1 MSGRLVATI
10 ALVALAACERGGE
23 SLAPIYDTVA
33 VETRDIEVT
42 VEAAGVIEPEAT
54 VELKSKASG
63 EILAVHAETGD
74 VVEAGTLLVE
84 IEKRTH
90 RNRLAEA
97 EAALVAAQARRK
109 IAETAMRRAERLFEN
124 GTLTQTDYEQTQL
137 EFANAES
144 LVVSSQVAVENAR
157 ISLDETDVRAPI
169 TGTIIE
175 KSVEPG
181 MVIAS
186 PTQAASGGTVLMKMA
201 DLTAVRVRTLVDETD
216 IGKIQPGMPARVTVA
231 AYPNQPFAGE
241 VLKIEPQA
249 IVEQNVTMFAV
260 LIRLQNPS
268 GLLKPG
274 MNAEVE
280 IEIASRRGVPAVPAA
295 ALRAEEDI
303 PLTAEM
309 LKLDESALRAQ
320 LDASGA
326 APPGPGNVLTLNG
339 RRIELPD
346 GVDAERVRAI
356 LAKRRSGG
364 ELADDERALL
374 RRVFESAGFAGG
386 SGGFG
391 GAWAGGAPF
400 AGNGARAAGLGPD
413 GARSVTEYQFEG
425 NYWVVARRGGKPV
438 PVRVKTGLTD
448 LEWTEVVA
456 GLEPG
461 DEVLLLPSSSLYEQQ
476 ARLREFISQRFG
488 GSPFQQPQGG
498 PPPGVIRFQG
508 GPPGR

>member
-1 MSGRLVATI
+1 MSRRLLATF
-10 ALVALAACERGGE
+10 ALAGLAACDRGVE
-23 SLAPIYDTVA
+23 SAAPLYDTVA

-42 VEAAGVIEPEAT
+42 VDAAGVIEPETT

-63 EILAVHAETGD
+63 EILAVHGETGD
-74 VVEAGTLLVE
+74 VVDAGTLLVE

-97 EAALVAAQARRK
+97 EAALLAAQARRK
-109 IAETAMRRAERLFEN
+109 IAETAMRRAERLFEG
-124 GTLTQTDYEQTQL
+124 GTLTQTDYEQSQL

-144 LVVSSQVAVENAR
+144 QVVSSQVAVENAR

-216 IGKIQPGMPARVTVA
+216 IGKIRPGMPTRVTVA
-231 AYPNQPFAGE
+231 AYPNQPFEGE

-260 LIRLQNPS
+260 LIRLQNPG

-303 PLTAEM
+303 PLTAQM
-309 LKLDESALRAQ
+309 LGLDESALRAQ
-320 LDASGA
+320 LNASGVA
-326 APPGPGNVLTLNG
+326 APSAPANVLTLDG
-339 RRIELPD
+339 RRIELPP
-346 GVDAERVRAI
+346 GVDAERVRA
-356 LAKRRSGG
+356 LMAKRRGGG
-364 ELADDERALL
+364 ELSAEERSLL
-374 RRVFESAGFAGG
+374 RRAFESAGFGGG
-386 SGGFG
+386 SGGFE
-391 GAWAGGAPF
+391 GGAPF
-400 AGNGARAAGLGPD
+400 AANGVRVAGPAPD
-413 GARSVTEYQFEG
+413 DARSGSEYRFEG
-425 NYWVVARRGGKPV
+425 SYWVVARRGGKPT

-448 LEWTEVVA
+448 LEWSEVVE

-476 ARLREFISQRFG
+476 ARLREFISRRFG
-488 GSPFQQPQGG
+488 GSPFQQQQGG
-498 PPPGVIRFQG
+498 PPPGAIRFQG
-508 GPPGR
+508 GPPRR